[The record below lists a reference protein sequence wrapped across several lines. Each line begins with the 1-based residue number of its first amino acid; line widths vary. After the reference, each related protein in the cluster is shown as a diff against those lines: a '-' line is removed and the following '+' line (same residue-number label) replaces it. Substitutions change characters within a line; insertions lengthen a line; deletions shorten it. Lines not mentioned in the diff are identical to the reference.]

1 MSSALKVAEWM
12 ASRLEDKGYLYQD
25 QAVSHIKKNFGDDYV
40 YHNENGNLA
49 ISKEVLKEF
58 RALTEGKAVW
68 ERGEKAWRRVREKET
83 FKSRQVD

>member
-25 QAVSHIKKNFGDDYV
+25 QAVSYIKKNFGDDYV
-40 YHNENGNLA
+40 YHNANGNPA

-58 RALTEGKAVW
+58 LALTDGRAVW
-68 ERGEKAWRRVREKET
+68 ERGEKAWRLVREKET
-83 FKSRQVD
+83 YKSRQVD